1 MNGEDQRSA
10 LPAAA
15 IDLGT
20 ETALLV
26 IGRRAPDGSLE
37 ILEDHCLATRL
48 GAGLGAGSTAD
59 GQLDSR
65 AVERTLDVLET
76 FARRIQLAGVPAE
89 RVRAAGTAALRAAS
103 DAQGFLSAAIERCG
117 LRFEVLAPEREAELA
132 FEAVRADGAGPDVL
146 VVDVGGGSTEVIW
159 GAGRRRQSV
168 ELGAVTATDRWLG
181 GAEREGPID
190 PQAWSAFRSAAAD
203 LARGL
208 PEGVAEGAEVVLLG
222 GTASNLACM
231 DRELESYEPR
241 RRRIGASTPRLPD
254 GGEPAW
260 PGKRSRSAWTTRS
273 SQAEPESS
281 LGGWVAWRRSWG
293 AWGPPGAGSAA
304 GDCATGCSERR
315 WGCRRPGLASP
326 GRRARGS
333 ETFPFDASQPSAGYL
348 TREGRPEP
356 SGWREPGRRLRPS

>member
-241 RRRIGASTPRLPD
+241 LAQDWSLDAASAGR
-254 GGEPAW
+254 
-260 PGKRSRSAWTTRS
+260 
-273 SQAEPESS
+273 
-281 LGGWVAWRRSWG
+281 WG
-293 AWGPPGAGSAA
+293 ARLAGEALE
-304 GDCATGCSERR
+304 ERMDH
-315 WGCRRPGLASP
+315 PI
-326 GRRARGS
+326 
-333 ETFPFDASQPSAGYL
+333 
-348 TREGRPEP
+348 
-356 SGWREPGRRLRPS
+356 EPGRAGILPGGLGCLEAVLGRLGASRGRVSGRGLRYGLLREALGL